1 MFEYLLNVFKKVQ
14 NKKEIQEE
22 VEKEGQY
29 LQL

>member
-1 MFEYLLNVFKKVQ
+1 MFEYLLDVFKKVQ